1 MLKKSIISDHFD
13 SNNEIIT
20 LNEIQKKYR
29 DKYHNFI
36 SQKKII
42 FENLNCPCGSSS
54 QGEVIS
60 SRDKFGLQVNN
71 IICIECGLIRQ
82 SPTLTDDSL
91 SIFYDQIYRPLYLGR
106 INAENLKSIFE
117 SLILKGNII
126 YDFLNKYIDVSKY
139 KKVLEI
145 GCSAGGILKYFQ
157 ERNHL
162 VTGCD
167 FDSKYIEYG
176 KKNDLD
182 LIVGG
187 ASSLQSGKKFD
198 LIILSHVVEH
208 FKDLK
213 QEFSK
218 IFSLLHDNG
227 VIYIQ
232 VPGIYN
238 EEYYKSYDRCDFLF
252 YIQNAHNYYF
262 TKNTFLNTLTY
273 LGIKI
278 KTIHIDEK
286 VNIILQKKNGK
297 NHIIQNEYDNVVNF
311 LKKND
316 YLRKYKK
323 IYYFLKNVI
332 KSIII
337 FILKKLFIFEKI
349 KSFYLKYIA
358 KQ

>member
-1 MLKKSIISDHFD
+1 MIKKSIISDHFD
-13 SNNEIIT
+13 SDNEIII
-20 LNEIQKKYR
+20 LNETQKKYR
-29 DKYHNFI
+29 HKYHNLI

-60 SRDKFGLQVNN
+60 SRDKFGLHVNN
-71 IICIECGLIRQ
+71 IICIECGLVRQ
-82 SPTLTDDSL
+82 NPTLTDESL

-106 INAENLKSIFE
+106 TNTENIKSIFE

-126 YDFLNKYIDVSKY
+126 YNFLNKYIDVSKY
-139 KKVLEI
+139 KKVLEV

-157 ERNHL
+157 DRNHL

-167 FDSKYIEYG
+167 FDRKYIEYG
-176 KKNDLD
+176 KNNGLN

-187 ASSLQSGKKFD
+187 ASALQNGKKFD

-208 FKDLK
+208 FKDLN

-218 IFSLLHDNG
+218 IFSLLNDNG
-227 VIYIQ
+227 IIYIQ

-262 TKNTFLNTLTY
+262 TKNSFLNTLAY
-273 LGIKI
+273 LGLKI
-278 KTIHIDEK
+278 RTIYIDEK
-286 VNIILQKKNGK
+286 VNVVLQKNNGK
-297 NHIIQNEYDNVVNF
+297 NHIIQNEYHNVVSF
-311 LKKND
+311 LKRND

-323 IYYFLKNVI
+323 IYYLLKNAFL
-332 KSIII
+332 S
-337 FILKKLFIFEKI
+337 FI
-349 KSFYLKYIA
+349 
-358 KQ
+358 